1 MGLLKVT
8 KKAIGRDKHPKVITF
23 FCTKWL
29 TSTASLAPSTDSMG
43 DKTPQSERPTQQQ
56 KQPPS
61 NEEPPKTTNSKES
74 LRSRSELSLST
85 TPLQISRPVHKCSTS
100 TVATSPAI
108 PPSVAFS
115 RFPLPMPH
123 FATMSGTMSD
133 TRTLLLAMGLVERD
147 TSQN

>member
-43 DKTPQSERPTQQQ
+43 DKTPQSERPTEQQ
-56 KQPPS
+56 PS
-61 NEEPPKTTNSKES
+61 NEVPPQTTNSKES
-74 LRSRSELSLST
+74 SRSRSELSLSST
-85 TPLQISRPVHKCSTS
+85 LLQISRPVHKCSTS
-100 TVATSPAI
+100 NIATSPAI
-108 PPSVAFS
+108 PPSIAFA